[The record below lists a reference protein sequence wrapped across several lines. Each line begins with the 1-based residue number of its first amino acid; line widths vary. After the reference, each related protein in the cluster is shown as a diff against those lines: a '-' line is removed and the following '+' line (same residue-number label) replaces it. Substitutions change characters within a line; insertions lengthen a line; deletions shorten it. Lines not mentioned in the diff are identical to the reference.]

1 MPPVRAQAAESRD
14 RESDERETPPRLSS
28 ARHALPAVLATV
40 AVALALVVHHG
51 LAGQDGD
58 GGRDPLVSPY
68 APTSI
73 WNYPLGA
80 FSRRVPLPVAPP
92 TGQTLAVEEDLIVM
106 SPDSPLRPVM
116 EHDAGWSGA
125 SRCDSRTGRVLIPG
139 VPVPPDFHTDPGY
152 VGSTPNQAAAILM
165 PDGSVLETQPLHV
178 CPDGTIVSQFAPPQW
193 RTGTLRDDGA
203 GAPGAHGGSQLTALG
218 GTIRLGEWTPGRA
231 VIPHVLKIELSAAD
245 YLSAADGAFRW
256 PARSAD
262 LANAHYGGAVPAA
275 RMGALLA
282 LPVDFPVTDLASA
295 PAQILARTLVEYGAY
310 VVDDTRWSS
319 VALATEWGPAGRVTD
334 EFRTDWGFDLEGDV
348 GSADG
353 DQRAFLLDLTRIYSA
368 LEVVDD
374 NAPSSIGGAGPRL
387 APFAVPL
394 EPG

>member
-1 MPPVRAQAAESRD
+1 M
-14 RESDERETPPRLSS
+14 L
-28 ARHALPAVLATV
+28 AVLAV
-40 AVALALVVHHG
+40 VLALAVHRG
-51 LAGQDGD
+51 LAGDD
-58 GGRDPLVSPY
+58 AADGRDPLLSPY

-73 WNYPLGA
+73 WNHPLGA

-106 SPDSPLRPVM
+106 APDSPMRPVM

-139 VPVPPDFHTDPGY
+139 VPVPSDFHTDPGY
-152 VGSTPNQAAAILM
+152 LGSTPNQAAAILM

-178 CPDGTIVSQFAPPQW
+178 CADGTIVSQFAPPQW

-218 GTIRLGEWTPGRA
+218 GTIRLGEWTPGQA

-245 YLSAADGAFRW
+245 YLSTVDGGFRW

-262 LANAHYGGAVPAA
+262 LAHAHYGGVVPAS

-282 LPVDFPVTDLASA
+282 LPPDFAVSDLTSA
-295 PAQILARTLVEYGAY
+295 PARILARTLVGYGAY
-310 VVDDTRWSS
+310 VVDDTATST
-319 VALATEWGPAGRVTD
+319 VAFATEWGPAGRVTD
-334 EFRTDWGFDLEGDV
+334 EFRSAWGFDLAGDLR
-348 GSADG
+348 SAEG
-353 DQRAFLLDLTRIYSA
+353 DQRAFLVDLTRIYAA

-374 NAPSSIGGAGPRL
+374 NGPSSVGGAGPRL
-387 APFAVPL
+387 APFAAPL